1 MSLNF
6 VSLLSLMVTSF
17 NVYQFSRTST
27 KQLQD
32 YCYINSTP
40 FVQDYT
46 PRKRACRYI
55 FSSLYLLSWSSLC
68 VCQSFYLFF
77 YFFILFPLT
86 SVNIKY
92 NNIIPQPPNPQSPNN
107 IMHFRLI
114 FYLNISDT
122 TYYLRKCML
131 LQYSGRGD
139 IIYIYLAHNI
149 YICTY
154 KLYH

>member
-1 MSLNF
+1 MSCNF

-17 NVYQFSRTST
+17 NVYQFERPLSSCKIIVTLIVRPLCKIIRHVSVHVATLLAHFT
-27 KQLQD
+27 CCHGLL
-32 YCYINSTP
+32 
-40 FVQDYT
+40 FV
-46 PRKRACRYI
+46 
-55 FSSLYLLSWSSLC
+55 SVSL
-68 VCQSFYLFF
+68 FI

-86 SVNIKY
+86 SVNIEY